1 MFQGANGVFN
11 SPFSPPAFLSG
22 FCSQGAPA
30 FLNSPAPETLYP
42 EQYTLYMQQLSLEL
56 WGRRQQQPTV

>member
-56 WGRRQQQPTV
+56 